1 MNKLAIW
8 ESLKIKC
15 LTRCL
20 VSIYA
25 VSLLTLFIKIE
36 LNIIGAYLFM
46 SNSSPEC
53 NKNEWSSEFIEQQAN
68 TLSNDVQQEFLNNIE
83 NFVSVGLTRL
93 TSIVQ
98 AYCEEVF
105 MPIGLKESLNVG
117 QVSEKI
123 KLIQEKI
130 EADLFGSDKKDED
143 FFARFMLPNLN
154 VRMLRISISFWIGF
168 LILLFRSMMVNA
180 T

>member
-8 ESLKIKC
+8 ETLKIKC

-25 VSLLTLFIKIE
+25 TSLLTLFIKLE

-53 NKNEWSSEFIEQQAN
+53 NNSEWSSEFIEQQAN
-68 TLSNDVQQEFLNNIE
+68 TLSSDVQQEFLNNIE
-83 NFVSVGLTRL
+83 NFVSSGLTRL

-98 AYCEEVF
+98 AHCEEVF

-117 QVSEKI
+117 QVAEKI
-123 KLIQEKI
+123 KLIQERI
-130 EADLFGSDKKDED
+130 EEDLFGSDNEDED
-143 FFARFMLPNLN
+143 FFAKFMLPNLN
-154 VRMLRISISFWIGF
+154 VIYWPLPF
-168 LILLFRSMMVNA
+168 
-180 T
+180 TH